1 MRRHALVISIVTSLL
16 LATFAVSIQAQ
27 QFSSLEERMSPA
39 DFKAA
44 GLDKLSP
51 EELARLNAFVRTETE
66 QRVSEARGKQD
77 PKRVGFH
84 DSGANRDPVVSHIP
98 GTFHG
103 WDGATTFH
111 LENGQVWR
119 QINSDS
125 RLLGIRMQNPEV
137 TIKPGLFGS
146 WELSVKGYSAV
157 AKVERIQ

>member
-1 MRRHALVISIVTSLL
+1 MRRHALAVVVTGLL
-16 LATFAVSIQAQ
+16 LDATPLIVLAQ

-51 EELARLNAFVRTETE
+51 EELARLNAFVRTEME

-84 DSGANRDPVVSHIP
+84 DSGANRDVIVSTIT
-98 GTFHG
+98 GRFTG
-103 WDGATTFH
+103 WDGGTTFH
-111 LENGQVWR
+111 LANGQVWH

-125 RLLGIRMQNPEV
+125 RLAGIRLQDPVV

-146 WELSVKGYSAV
+146 WELTVKGYSAV
-157 AKVERIQ
+157 AKVERVE

>member
-66 QRVSEARGKQD
+66 QRVAEARGKQD

-103 WDGATTFH
+103 GDGATTFH
-111 LENGQVWR
+111 L
-119 QINSDS
+119 
-125 RLLGIRMQNPEV
+125 
-137 TIKPGLFGS
+137 
-146 WELSVKGYSAV
+146 
-157 AKVERIQ
+157 

>member
-1 MRRHALVISIVTSLL
+1 MRRHALVLSILTGLL
-16 LATFAVSIQAQ
+16 LAAFSLGVQAQ
-27 QFSSLEERMSPA
+27 QFSSLQERMSPA

-51 EELARLNAFVRTETE
+51 EELARLNAFVRTEME
-66 QRVSEARGKQD
+66 QRVSEARGKPD
-77 PKRVGFH
+77 PKRIGFH
-84 DSGANRDPVVSHIP
+84 DYGANRGTIVSTIP

-111 LENGQVWR
+111 LANGQVWR
-119 QINSDS
+119 QIQSDS
-125 RLLGIRMQNPEV
+125 RLAGIRMQDPVV

-157 AKVERIQ
+157 AKVERIE

>member
-1 MRRHALVISIVTSLL
+1 MRRHAFAVVVTGLL
-16 LATFAVSIQAQ
+16 LATISLAAHAQ

-51 EELARLNAFVRTETE
+51 EELARLNVFVRTEME
-66 QRVSEARGKQD
+66 QRVSEARGQQD

-84 DSGANRDPVVSHIP
+84 DSNANRDTIVSTIP

-103 WDGATTFH
+103 FDGTTTFH
-111 LENGQVWR
+111 LANGQVWH

-125 RLLGIRMQNPEV
+125 RLQGIRMQNPEV

-146 WELSVKGYSAV
+146 WELKVKGYSAV
-157 AKVERIQ
+157 AKVERVE

>member
-1 MRRHALVISIVTSLL
+1 MRRHALAVVVTGLL
-16 LATFAVSIQAQ
+16 LVAATFAAHAQ
-27 QFSSLEERMSPA
+27 SFSSLEERMTPA

-51 EELARLNAFVRTETE
+51 EELARLNVFLRTEME
-66 QRVSEARGKQD
+66 QRVAEARGKQD

-84 DSGANRDPVVSHIP
+84 DSGANRDPVVSTIP

-111 LENGQVWR
+111 LANGQVWR

-125 RLLGIRMQNPEV
+125 TLRGIRMENPQV

-146 WELSVKGYSAV
+146 WELTVKGYSAY
-157 AKVERIQ
+157 AKVERVE